1 MEKIGFWMN
10 GSNGDND
17 LKLETHFCCKKVSG
31 PEKFRVSWVC
41 PFKLTSFLKVKN
53 LGKDCLYL
61 ICLIVCTCRT
71 RWPASRGQ
79 WPGQWPPSPAW
90 SSTGRRSS
98 TPRVSTVDDAC
109 CSPVG
114 CLLFAY
120 CVIVVLFVCCV
131 IVVCLLF
138 PCLSVLCLLF
148 TCIMTVVCLLFA
160 LLPECCLLDVC
171 LLFALLFVCC
181 LLVVCFV
188 VCLWLLFTCYLPA
201 DYLLIAYCL
210 SLLVVCQSYTVV
222 GCQA

>member
-61 ICLIVCTCRT
+61 FSLIVCTCRT

-109 CSPVG
+109 CSPVLYSCWLPG
-114 CLLFAY
+114 LSYLFA
-120 CVIVVLFVCCV
+120 ILM
-131 IVVCLLF
+131 IVVCLSKACF
-138 PCLSVLCLLF
+138 MNTSLSVVFSPDYSALSS
-148 TCIMTVVCLLFA
+148 TVYLQLDCSCYQPIISFFA
-160 LLPECCLLDVC
+160 SSYYFCC
-171 LLFALLFVCC
+171 
-181 LLVVCFV
+181 
-188 VCLWLLFTCYLPA
+188 
-201 DYLLIAYCL
+201 
-210 SLLVVCQSYTVV
+210 
-222 GCQA
+222 